1 MAPVCEVPRKVWRV
15 RSGTPFEYSTFN
27 FWATRWRQMWR
38 HSFQMLK
45 IWKHWLLNSVA
56 NLKAALHIEALYR
69 ATMVHTQFRC
79 SKGADIKFCL
89 VNSTT
94 VLKVISV
101 FIPSSLLSSSS
112 PLWSSAASP
121 MRATSTRPK
130 KRRSTASS
138 TATKTPAIMGCLWA
152 PWHFFAVWASWL
164 WTSIS
169 LRSAASKTAR
179 KLCWLILGCQVNT
192 LSFHTVFLY
201 NTL

>member
-27 FWATRWRQMWR
+27 LWATRWRQMWR

-101 FIPSSLLSSSS
+101 RAFSSLLLSF
-112 PLWSSAASP
+112 PALLHCDLRLHRQWGLHQPGQRRGGVLHLQPQPKRLQLW
-121 MRATSTRPK
+121 
-130 KRRSTASS
+130 
-138 TATKTPAIMGCLWA
+138 GVYGL
-152 PWHFFAVWASWL
+152 HG
-164 WTSIS
+164 IS
-169 LRSAASKTAR
+169 L
-179 KLCWLILGCQVNT
+179 LCGLPGSGHLFPSDQQRQRPQESCAGWYWV
-192 LSFHTVFLY
+192 VR
-201 NTL
+201 